1 MTHSDNIFAQHI
13 CKDKQNQGIEDL
25 FVTKIMKVL
34 HKLWQNCEKSYIPIS
49 QARYR
54 LGYIFKI
61 NRHEFGQVIRVLEQ
75 RRLVSR
81 VSTYG
86 LRLN

>member
-1 MTHSDNIFAQHI
+1 VTCSDDITTRHVYEINR
-13 CKDKQNQGIEDL
+13 NLSMEDL
-25 FVTKIMKVL
+25 FVAKIIKVL
-34 HKLWQNCEKSYIPIS
+34 DKLWKECEKSYIPVA

-61 NRHEFGQVIRVLEQ
+61 NRQEFKQVVGVLE
-75 RRLVSR
+75 RRGLVSR

>member
-1 MTHSDNIFAQHI
+1 MTYSDNISAQHI
-13 CKDKQNQGIEDL
+13 YKVNRSQNIEDL

-34 HKLWQNCEKSYIPIS
+34 GRLWQDCEKSYIPIAE
-49 QARYR
+49 ARYR
-54 LGYIFKI
+54 LGYVFKI
-61 NRHEFGQVIRVLEQ
+61 NRHEFGQVIKILEQ

>member
-1 MTHSDNIFAQHI
+1 MSRCDDITTRHTSEIN
-13 CKDKQNQGIEDL
+13 QNPGLEDL
-25 FVTKIMKVL
+25 FIAKIIKAL
-34 HKLWQNCEKSYIPIS
+34 DKLWQDCEKSYIPIAE
-49 QARYR
+49 ARYR

-61 NRHEFGQVIRVLEQ
+61 NREEFKQVIRVLEK

>member
-1 MTHSDNIFAQHI
+1 M
-13 CKDKQNQGIEDL
+13 
-25 FVTKIMKVL
+25 FVTKIIRVL
-34 HKLWQNCEKSYIPIS
+34 DKLSQDCEKSYIPVAE
-49 QARYR
+49 ARYG

-61 NRHEFGQVIRVLEQ
+61 SRQEFGQVIRVLEQ

>member
-1 MTHSDNIFAQHI
+1 MTRSGDISTQRTYKYNE
-13 CKDKQNQGIEDL
+13 NQSIEDL

-34 HKLWQNCEKSYIPIS
+34 DKLWKNYEKSYIPIA

-61 NRHEFGQVIRVLEQ
+61 NRQEFKQVIRVLER
-75 RRLVSR
+75 RRLVFR